1 MERRKCFSYHK
12 VGHLKKKCPEKN
24 KKPQDQNDADAAIAE
39 EGYESAEVLSISENK
54 ISQE

>member
-12 VGHLKKKCPEKN
+12 VGHLKKNCPEKN